1 MDLTLPRGIRDIE
14 PDEYEL
20 QDRVQKRFERVAD
33 LYNFQLMEPA
43 PIEHLAILRAKSGSD
58 VDKEIYSFADKG
70 GREIGLR
77 FDLTVGITRYV
88 CSRRELKPPV
98 KLGCVGG
105 VWRYE
110 EPQHARYRWHRQ
122 WDLEMFGPPSIEADA
137 EVIDACSSVF
147 AGLGLS
153 SSSIQVGDRRVVE
166 QLITRVLGISS
177 AEQAVEL
184 MRALDKV
191 QKKTYEDLEKEYE
204 EKGFK
209 PKDLKALF
217 DFGKLKGEPEAVLS
231 RLDELGLDSSS
242 EMAQLRDS
250 LRSRGLKDFEFNMS
264 IVRGIDYYTAVVF
277 EIVDRQHPD
286 LGALCGGGRYDLLPK
301 AFGRPELS
309 GTGAAGGMDRA
320 ALSLKGARAAPVRLV
335 YVAYAG
341 TGLRG
346 QAAKLLSELRAEGV
360 KADAD
365 LQGRPLGRQLE
376 DASSAGARWV
386 IIIGKREIDAGT
398 VTLREMQ
405 TREEESLPFEA
416 ALAKIRKE

>member
-1 MDLTLPRGIRDIE
+1 
-14 PDEYEL
+14 
-20 QDRVQKRFERVAD
+20 
-33 LYNFQLMEPA
+33 
-43 PIEHLAILRAKSGSD
+43 
-58 VDKEIYSFADKG
+58 
-70 GREIGLR
+70 
-77 FDLTVGITRYV
+77 
-88 CSRRELKPPV
+88 
-98 KLGCVGG
+98 
-105 VWRYE
+105 
-110 EPQHARYRWHRQ
+110 
-122 WDLEMFGPPSIEADA
+122 
-137 EVIDACSSVF
+137 
-147 AGLGLS
+147 
-153 SSSIQVGDRRVVE
+153 
-166 QLITRVLGISS
+166 
-177 AEQAVEL
+177 
-184 MRALDKV
+184 
-191 QKKTYEDLEKEYE
+191 
-204 EKGFK
+204 
-209 PKDLKALF
+209 
-217 DFGKLKGEPEAVLS
+217 
-231 RLDELGLDSSS
+231 
-242 EMAQLRDS
+242 
-250 LRSRGLKDFEFNMS
+250 LKDFEFNMS

-320 ALSLKGARAAPVRLV
+320 ALSLKGARVAPVRLV

-386 IIIGKREIDAGT
+386 IIIGKREIDSGT

>member
-1 MDLTLPRGIRDIE
+1 LDLTLPRGIRDIE